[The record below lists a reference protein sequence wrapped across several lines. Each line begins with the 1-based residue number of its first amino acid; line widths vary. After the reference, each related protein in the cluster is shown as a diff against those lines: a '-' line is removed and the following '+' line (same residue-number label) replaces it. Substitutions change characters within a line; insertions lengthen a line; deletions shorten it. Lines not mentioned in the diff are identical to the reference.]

1 MLRKVYI
8 VLSSFQK
15 KIGCCVK
22 SPEMSCK
29 QKGKQALKRN
39 ALLEKSNCYAINVL
53 AVLFWYFCNISLLS
67 VEKDLLLLMYS
78 IFPYLYWILNGQM
91 NSGKT
96 KLFKMHLYY

>member
-1 MLRKVYI
+1 
-8 VLSSFQK
+8 
-15 KIGCCVK
+15 
-22 SPEMSCK
+22 MSCK

-96 KLFKMHLYY
+96 KLFKMHVYY